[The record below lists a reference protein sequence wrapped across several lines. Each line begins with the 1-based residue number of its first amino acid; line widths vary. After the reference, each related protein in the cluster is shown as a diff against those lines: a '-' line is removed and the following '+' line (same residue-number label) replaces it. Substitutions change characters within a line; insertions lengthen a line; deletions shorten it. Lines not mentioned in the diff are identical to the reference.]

1 VLTSRYVDFVGC
13 FCLLE
18 NAFALFTF
26 LASCVVSYLS
36 VSFFRRQGDKLLGA
50 AGRNSDILFI
60 DKKEVQ
66 QLLKIV
72 KAQTFS

>member
-1 VLTSRYVDFVGC
+1 M
-13 FCLLE
+13 LL
-18 NAFALFTF
+18 
-26 LASCVVSYLS
+26 
-36 VSFFRRQGDKLLGA
+36 SFFPSVRRLIFLSFYRRQGDKLLGA

>member
-1 VLTSRYVDFVGC
+1 
-13 FCLLE
+13 LLLLATVE
-18 NAFALFTF
+18 NAFVLFPSVRRLIF
-26 LASCVVSYLS
+26 L
-36 VSFFRRQGDKLLGA
+36 SFYRYQGDKLLGA

>member
-1 VLTSRYVDFVGC
+1 MLILVAC
-13 FCLLE
+13 FYLLE
-18 NAFALFTF
+18 NAFVMFPF
-26 LASCVVSYLS
+26 FASSHISLS
-36 VSFFRRQGDKLLGA
+36 FYRRQGDKLLGA

-66 QLLKIV
+66 HLLKIV